1 MRAKEA
7 YRLIVRRGGMMP
19 ALLAHHE
26 RVDHVELV
34 EIDSGEVI
42 LFWDCAPQRAKLMTK
57 MLREELS
64 HLDARE
70 FIERWSAVPH

>member
-7 YRLIVRRGGMMP
+7 YRLLVRRGGIMP

-42 LFWDCAPQRAKLMTK
+42 LFWDCAPQRARLMTK

-64 HLDARE
+64 QLDARE